1 MSVYVTGDIHGDPR
15 RLSTS
20 VFPEQREMTRDDYVI
35 ILGDF
40 GLVWSGDKEEA
51 YWLKWLEKKPFTILF
66 VDGNHENF
74 DMLNTFPVVGFH
86 GGKAH
91 RIRDNIYHLMRG
103 YVFDIDGR
111 KFFAFG
117 GARSHD
123 IEDGILDP
131 SAYGP
136 EEFKDICRSWRRKNR
151 MFRVKGISWW
161 EDELPEEE
169 EMVRGVTSLT
179 EVGMEVDFVIS
190 HCAPQGIASLMGFT
204 ESDILTDYFEGLL
217 SDGLT
222 FKRWLFGHYHVNR
235 QVLGKYICLYEQIIQ
250 IA

>member
-1 MSVYVTGDIHGDPR
+1 
-15 RLSTS
+15 
-20 VFPEQREMTRDDYVI
+20 
-35 ILGDF
+35 
-40 GLVWSGDKEEA
+40 
-51 YWLKWLEKKPFTILF
+51 
-66 VDGNHENF
+66 
-74 DMLNTFPVVGFH
+74 
-86 GGKAH
+86 
-91 RIRDNIYHLMRG
+91 
-103 YVFDIDGR
+103 
-111 KFFAFG
+111 
-117 GARSHD
+117 
-123 IEDGILDP
+123 
-131 SAYGP
+131 
-136 EEFKDICRSWRRKNR
+136 